1 MNVKSYLKGIGV
13 GMIVAS
19 LILIIAGNMNKVS
32 DEEVIARAKELGY
45 VQSTTVSQPEV
56 VDNTS
61 SNTEQIK
68 IEDSDKVES
77 TDNNV
82 ASVGDQVAED
92 ANDDKATNVNTADA
106 NADDKANDANA
117 DDKATDANT
126 NNANTDDKTTDADV
140 DSNVT
145 DSANADNST
154 ETANTTNDTTVSDGS
169 DKTATSSETVKVE
182 IRSGMSSESAALAVK
197 NAGLVES
204 DTEFNKYLCS
214 EGYDKRLRVG
224 SFEIPKDADFETIA
238 KSLCGMK

>member
-32 DEEVIARAKELGY
+32 DEDVIARAKELGY
-45 VQSTTVSQPEV
+45 VQSTSVSQPEE

-61 SNTEQIK
+61 SNTEQKK

-77 TDNNV
+77 TEN
-82 ASVGDQVAED
+82 
-92 ANDDKATNVNTADA
+92 
-106 NADDKANDANA
+106 NDAN
-117 DDKATDANT
+117 TD
-126 NNANTDDKTTDADV
+126 NA
-140 DSNVT
+140 T

-154 ETANTTNDTTVSDGS
+154 ETANTTNDTTVSDDS
-169 DKTATSSETVKVE
+169 DKTADNNATSTETVKVE
-182 IRSGMSSESAALAVK
+182 IKSGMSSESAALAVK

-224 SFEIPKDADFETIA
+224 SFDIPKDADFETIA
-238 KSLCGMK
+238 KSLCGIK

>member
-32 DEEVIARAKELGY
+32 DEDVIARAKELGY
-45 VQSTTVSQPEV
+45 VQSTSVSQPEV

-61 SNTEQIK
+61 SNTEQKK

-77 TDNNV
+77 TEN
-82 ASVGDQVAED
+82 
-92 ANDDKATNVNTADA
+92 
-106 NADDKANDANA
+106 NDANTDNAKA
-117 DDKATDANT
+117 DDKATDVNT
-126 NNANTDDKTTDADV
+126 NNENAEDKAYD
-140 DSNVT
+140 
-145 DSANADNST
+145 ANADSSTT
-154 ETANTTNDTTVSDGS
+154 ETANTTNDTTFSDDS
-169 DKTATSSETVKVE
+169 DKTADNNATYSETVKVE
-182 IRSGMSSESAALAVK
+182 IKSGMSSESAALAVK

-238 KSLCGMK
+238 KSLCGIK

>member
-19 LILIIAGNMNKVS
+19 LVLIIAGNMNKVS
-32 DEEVIARAKELGY
+32 DEDVIARAKELGY
-45 VQSTTVSQPEV
+45 VQSTSVSQPEV

-61 SNTEQIK
+61 SNTEQKK

-77 TDNNV
+77 TEN
-82 ASVGDQVAED
+82 
-92 ANDDKATNVNTADA
+92 
-106 NADDKANDANA
+106 NDANTDNAKA
-117 DDKATDANT
+117 DDKATDVNT
-126 NNANTDDKTTDADV
+126 NNENAEDKAYD
-140 DSNVT
+140 
-145 DSANADNST
+145 ANADSSTT
-154 ETANTTNDTTVSDGS
+154 ETANTTNDTTVSDDS
-169 DKTATSSETVKVE
+169 DKTADNNATSSETVKVE
-182 IRSGMSSESAALAVK
+182 IKSGMSSESAALAVK

-238 KSLCGMK
+238 KSLCGIK

>member
-32 DEEVIARAKELGY
+32 DEDVIARAKELGY
-45 VQSTTVSQPEV
+45 VQSTSVSQPEV

-61 SNTEQIK
+61 SNTEQKK

-77 TDNNV
+77 TEN
-82 ASVGDQVAED
+82 
-92 ANDDKATNVNTADA
+92 
-106 NADDKANDANA
+106 NDANTDNSKA
-117 DDKATDANT
+117 DDKATDVNT
-126 NNANTDDKTTDADV
+126 NNENAEDKAYD
-140 DSNVT
+140 
-145 DSANADNST
+145 ANADSSTT
-154 ETANTTNDTTVSDGS
+154 ETANTTNDTTVSDDS
-169 DKTATSSETVKVE
+169 DKTVDNNATSSETVKVE
-182 IRSGMSSESAALAVK
+182 IKSGMSSESAALAVK

-238 KSLCGMK
+238 KSLCGIK

>member
-45 VQSTTVSQPEV
+45 VQSTTVTQPEV
-56 VDNTS
+56 ADNTS
-61 SNTEQIK
+61 SNTEQNK
-68 IEDSDKVES
+68 IEDSEKVEL
-77 TDNNV
+77 TEN
-82 ASVGDQVAED
+82 
-92 ANDDKATNVNTADA
+92 
-106 NADDKANDANA
+106 NDANIDNQTVDVSTTDNA
-117 DDKATDANT
+117 NAEDKATDAN
-126 NNANTDDKTTDADV
+126 AD
-140 DSNVT
+140 SST
-145 DSANADNST
+145 IESSNADNAIETVNSDNASEKANVTNNDATVSDNTDKTVETDKPSTTST
-154 ETANTTNDTTVSDGS
+154 ETI
-169 DKTATSSETVKVE
+169 KVE

-224 SFEIPKDADFETIA
+224 SFDIPNDADFETIA
-238 KSLCGMK
+238 KSLCGMN

>member
-19 LILIIAGNMNKVS
+19 LILIIAGNMNKFS
-32 DEEVIARAKELGY
+32 DEDVIARAKELGY
-45 VQSTTVSQPEV
+45 VQSTSVSQPEV

-61 SNTEQIK
+61 SNTEQKK

-77 TDNNV
+77 TEN
-82 ASVGDQVAED
+82 
-92 ANDDKATNVNTADA
+92 
-106 NADDKANDANA
+106 NDANT
-117 DDKATDANT
+117 DNATDS
-126 NNANTDDKTTDADV
+126 V
-140 DSNVT
+140 
-145 DSANADNST
+145 NADNAT
-154 ETANTTNDTTVSDGS
+154 ETANTTNDTTVSDDS
-169 DKTATSSETVKVE
+169 DKTADNNATSSETVKVE
-182 IRSGMSSESAALAVK
+182 IKSGMSSESAALAVK

-238 KSLCGMK
+238 KSLCGIK

>member
-32 DEEVIARAKELGY
+32 DEDVIARAKELGY
-45 VQSTTVSQPEV
+45 VQSTSVSQHEV

-61 SNTEQIK
+61 SNTEQKK

-77 TDNNV
+77 TEN
-82 ASVGDQVAED
+82 
-92 ANDDKATNVNTADA
+92 
-106 NADDKANDANA
+106 NDANTDNAKA
-117 DDKATDANT
+117 DDKATDVNT
-126 NNANTDDKTTDADV
+126 NNENAEDKAYD
-140 DSNVT
+140 
-145 DSANADNST
+145 ANADSST
-154 ETANTTNDTTVSDGS
+154 TESANS
-169 DKTATSSETVKVE
+169 DKTADNNATSSETVKVE
-182 IRSGMSSESAALAVK
+182 IKSGMSSESAALAVK

-224 SFEIPKDADFETIA
+224 SFDIPKDADFETIA
-238 KSLCGMK
+238 KSLCGIK

>member
-32 DEEVIARAKELGY
+32 DEDVIARAKELGY
-45 VQSTTVSQPEV
+45 VQSTSVSQPEV

-61 SNTEQIK
+61 SNTEQKK

-77 TDNNV
+77 TEN
-82 ASVGDQVAED
+82 
-92 ANDDKATNVNTADA
+92 
-106 NADDKANDANA
+106 NDANTDNAKA
-117 DDKATDANT
+117 DDKATDVNT
-126 NNANTDDKTTDADV
+126 NNENAEDKAYD
-140 DSNVT
+140 
-145 DSANADNST
+145 ANADSSTT
-154 ETANTTNDTTVSDGS
+154 ETANTTNDTTVSDDS
-169 DKTATSSETVKVE
+169 DKTADNNATSSETVKVE
-182 IRSGMSSESAALAVK
+182 IKSGMSSESAALAVK

-204 DTEFNKYLCS
+204 NTEFNKYLCS

-238 KSLCGMK
+238 KSLCGIK

>member
-32 DEEVIARAKELGY
+32 DEDVIARAKELGY
-45 VQSTTVSQPEV
+45 VQSTSVSQEE

-61 SNTEQIK
+61 SNTEQKK

-77 TDNNV
+77 TEN
-82 ASVGDQVAED
+82 
-92 ANDDKATNVNTADA
+92 
-106 NADDKANDANA
+106 NDANTDNAKA
-117 DDKATDANT
+117 DDKATDVNT
-126 NNANTDDKTTDADV
+126 NNENAEDKVYD
-140 DSNVT
+140 
-145 DSANADNST
+145 ANADSSTT
-154 ETANTTNDTTVSDGS
+154 ETANTTNDTTVSDDS
-169 DKTATSSETVKVE
+169 DKTADNNATSSETVKVE
-182 IRSGMSSESAALAVK
+182 IKSGMSSESAALAVK
-197 NAGLVES
+197 NAGLIES

-238 KSLCGMK
+238 KSLCGIK

>member
-32 DEEVIARAKELGY
+32 DEDVIARAKELGY
-45 VQSTTVSQPEV
+45 VQSTSVSQPEV

-61 SNTEQIK
+61 SNTEQKK

-77 TDNNV
+77 TEN
-82 ASVGDQVAED
+82 
-92 ANDDKATNVNTADA
+92 
-106 NADDKANDANA
+106 NDANT
-117 DDKATDANT
+117 DNATDS
-126 NNANTDDKTTDADV
+126 V
-140 DSNVT
+140 
-145 DSANADNST
+145 NADNAT
-154 ETANTTNDTTVSDGS
+154 ETANTTNDTTVSDDS
-169 DKTATSSETVKVE
+169 DKTADNNATSSETVKVE
-182 IRSGMSSESAALAVK
+182 IKSGMSSESAALAVK

-238 KSLCGMK
+238 KSLCGIK

>member
-32 DEEVIARAKELGY
+32 DEDVIARAKELGY
-45 VQSTTVSQPEV
+45 VQSTFVSQPEV

-61 SNTEQIK
+61 SNTEQKK

-77 TDNNV
+77 TEN
-82 ASVGDQVAED
+82 
-92 ANDDKATNVNTADA
+92 
-106 NADDKANDANA
+106 NDANTDNAKA
-117 DDKATDANT
+117 DDKATDVNT
-126 NNANTDDKTTDADV
+126 NNENAEDKAYD
-140 DSNVT
+140 
-145 DSANADNST
+145 ANADSSTT
-154 ETANTTNDTTVSDGS
+154 ETANTTNDTTVSDDS
-169 DKTATSSETVKVE
+169 DKTADNNATSSETVKVE
-182 IRSGMSSESAALAVK
+182 IKSGMSSESAALAVK

-238 KSLCGMK
+238 KSLCGIK

>member
-19 LILIIAGNMNKVS
+19 LILIIAGNMNKMS
-32 DEEVIARAKELGY
+32 DEDVIARAKELGY
-45 VQSTTVSQPEV
+45 VQSTSVSQPEV

-61 SNTEQIK
+61 SNTEQKK

-77 TDNNV
+77 TEN
-82 ASVGDQVAED
+82 
-92 ANDDKATNVNTADA
+92 
-106 NADDKANDANA
+106 NDAN
-117 DDKATDANT
+117 TD
-126 NNANTDDKTTDADV
+126 NA
-140 DSNVT
+140 T
-145 DSANADNST
+145 DSANADITT
-154 ETANTTNDTTVSDGS
+154 ETANTTNDTTVSDDS
-169 DKTATSSETVKVE
+169 DKTADNNATSSETVKVE
-182 IRSGMSSESAALAVK
+182 IKSGMSSESAALAVK

-238 KSLCGMK
+238 KSLCGIK

>member
-32 DEEVIARAKELGY
+32 DEDVIARAKELGY
-45 VQSTTVSQPEV
+45 VQSTSVSQPEV

-61 SNTEQIK
+61 SNTEQKK

-77 TDNNV
+77 TEN
-82 ASVGDQVAED
+82 
-92 ANDDKATNVNTADA
+92 
-106 NADDKANDANA
+106 NDANTDNAKA
-117 DDKATDANT
+117 DDKATDVNT
-126 NNANTDDKTTDADV
+126 NNENAEDKAYDANAD
-140 DSNVT
+140 SSTT
-145 DSANADNST
+145 DSANSDNATDSANEDNAT
-154 ETANTTNDTTVSDGS
+154 ETANTNNDTTVSDYS
-169 DKTATSSETVKVE
+169 DKTADNNATSSETVKVE
-182 IRSGMSSESAALAVK
+182 IKSGMSSESAALAVK

-238 KSLCGMK
+238 KSLCGMN

>member
-32 DEEVIARAKELGY
+32 DEDVIARAKELGY
-45 VQSTTVSQPEV
+45 VQSTTVTQPEV

-61 SNTEQIK
+61 SNTEQNK
-68 IEDSDKVES
+68 IEDSEKVES
-77 TDNNV
+77 TENNN
-82 ASVGDQVAED
+82 A
-92 ANDDKATNVNTADA
+92 A
-106 NADDKANDANA
+106 NADDKSTDVNANDNANVEDETNDANS
-117 DDKATDANT
+117 
-126 NNANTDDKTTDADV
+126 
-140 DSNVT
+140 DSNAKESV
-145 DSANADNST
+145 NADNST
-154 ETANTTNDTTVSDGS
+154 ETANTTDDDKTVSDNA
-169 DKTATSSETVKVE
+169 DKTASTTSSETVKVE

-224 SFEIPKDADFETIA
+224 SFDIPKDADFETIA
-238 KSLCGMK
+238 KSLCGMN

>member
-32 DEEVIARAKELGY
+32 DEDVIARAKELGY
-45 VQSTTVSQPEV
+45 VQSTSVSQPEV

-61 SNTEQIK
+61 SNTEQKK

-77 TDNNV
+77 TEN
-82 ASVGDQVAED
+82 
-92 ANDDKATNVNTADA
+92 
-106 NADDKANDANA
+106 NDAN
-117 DDKATDANT
+117 TD
-126 NNANTDDKTTDADV
+126 NA
-140 DSNVT
+140 T
-145 DSANADNST
+145 DSANADNAT
-154 ETANTTNDTTVSDGS
+154 ETSNTTNDTTVSDDS
-169 DKTATSSETVKVE
+169 DKTADNNATSSETVKVE
-182 IRSGMSSESAALAVK
+182 IKSGMSSESAALAVK

-224 SFEIPKDADFETIA
+224 SFDIPKDADFETIA
-238 KSLCGMK
+238 KSLCGIK

>member
-45 VQSTTVSQPEV
+45 VQSTSVSQPEV

-61 SNTEQIK
+61 SNTEQKK

-77 TDNNV
+77 TEN
-82 ASVGDQVAED
+82 
-92 ANDDKATNVNTADA
+92 
-106 NADDKANDANA
+106 NDANT
-117 DDKATDANT
+117 DNATA
-126 NNANTDDKTTDADV
+126 
-140 DSNVT
+140 T
-145 DSANADNST
+145 DSANADNAT
-154 ETANTTNDTTVSDGS
+154 ETANTTNDTTVSDDS
-169 DKTATSSETVKVE
+169 DKTADNNATSSETVKVE
-182 IRSGMSSESAALAVK
+182 IKSGMSSESAALAVK

-224 SFEIPKDADFETIA
+224 SFDIPKDADFETIA
-238 KSLCGMK
+238 KSLCGIK

>member
-32 DEEVIARAKELGY
+32 DEDVIARAKELGY
-45 VQSTTVSQPEV
+45 VQSTSVSQPEV

-61 SNTEQIK
+61 SNTEQKK

-77 TDNNV
+77 TEN
-82 ASVGDQVAED
+82 
-92 ANDDKATNVNTADA
+92 
-106 NADDKANDANA
+106 NDANTDNAKA
-117 DDKATDANT
+117 DDKATDVNT
-126 NNANTDDKTTDADV
+126 NNENAEDKAYDANADSSTTESANSDKTTD
-140 DSNVT
+140 N
-145 DSANADNST
+145 N
-154 ETANTTNDTTVSDGS
+154 
-169 DKTATSSETVKVE
+169 ATSSETVKVE
-182 IRSGMSSESAALAVK
+182 IKSGMSSESAALAVK

-238 KSLCGMK
+238 KSLCGIK

>member
-32 DEEVIARAKELGY
+32 DEDVIARAKELGY
-45 VQSTTVSQPEV
+45 VQSTSVSQPEV

-61 SNTEQIK
+61 SNTEQKK

-77 TDNNV
+77 TEN
-82 ASVGDQVAED
+82 
-92 ANDDKATNVNTADA
+92 
-106 NADDKANDANA
+106 NDANTDNAKA
-117 DDKATDANT
+117 DDKATDVNT
-126 NNANTDDKTTDADV
+126 NNENAEDKAYD
-140 DSNVT
+140 
-145 DSANADNST
+145 ANADSST
-154 ETANTTNDTTVSDGS
+154 TESANS
-169 DKTATSSETVKVE
+169 DKTADNNATSSETVKVE
-182 IRSGMSSESAALAVK
+182 IKSGMSSESAALAVK

-238 KSLCGMK
+238 KSLCGIK

>member
-32 DEEVIARAKELGY
+32 DEDVIARAKELGY
-45 VQSTTVSQPEV
+45 VQSTSVSQPEV

-61 SNTEQIK
+61 SNTEQKK

-77 TDNNV
+77 TEN
-82 ASVGDQVAED
+82 
-92 ANDDKATNVNTADA
+92 
-106 NADDKANDANA
+106 NDANTDNAKA
-117 DDKATDANT
+117 DDKATDVNT
-126 NNANTDDKTTDADV
+126 NNENAEDKAYD
-140 DSNVT
+140 
-145 DSANADNST
+145 ANADSSTT
-154 ETANTTNDTTVSDGS
+154 ETANTTNDTTVSDDS
-169 DKTATSSETVKVE
+169 DKTADNNATSSETVKVE
-182 IRSGMSSESAALAVK
+182 IKSGMSSESAALAVK

-238 KSLCGMK
+238 KSLCGIK

>member
-32 DEEVIARAKELGY
+32 DEDVIARAKELGY
-45 VQSTTVSQPEV
+45 VQSTSVSQPEV

-61 SNTEQIK
+61 SNAEQNK

-82 ASVGDQVAED
+82 ANA
-92 ANDDKATNVNTADA
+92 DDKATEDVNATDKTTEVNVSDNA
-106 NADDKANDANA
+106 NADDKAA
-117 DDKATDANT
+117 DANT
-126 NNANTDDKTTDADV
+126 NNANADDKPNEASV
-140 DSNVT
+140 DSNAT
-145 DSANADNST
+145 DSANADNAT
-154 ETANTTNDTTVSDGS
+154 ETANTTNDTTVSDSS
-169 DKTATSSETVKVE
+169 DKTNASSETVKVE

-204 DTEFNKYLCS
+204 DTEFNKYLCT

-224 SFEIPKDADFETIA
+224 SFDIPKDADFETIA
-238 KSLCGMK
+238 KSLCGMN

>member
-32 DEEVIARAKELGY
+32 DEDVIARAKELGY
-45 VQSTTVSQPEV
+45 VQSTSVSQPEV

-61 SNTEQIK
+61 SNTEEKK

-77 TDNNV
+77 TEN
-82 ASVGDQVAED
+82 
-92 ANDDKATNVNTADA
+92 
-106 NADDKANDANA
+106 NDAN
-117 DDKATDANT
+117 TD
-126 NNANTDDKTTDADV
+126 NA
-140 DSNVT
+140 T
-145 DSANADNST
+145 DSANADNAT
-154 ETANTTNDTTVSDGS
+154 ETANTTNDTTVSDDS
-169 DKTATSSETVKVE
+169 DKTADNNVTSSETVKVE
-182 IRSGMSSESAALAVK
+182 IKAGMSSESAALAVK

-224 SFEIPKDADFETIA
+224 SFDIPKDADFETIA
-238 KSLCGMK
+238 KSLCGIK

>member
-32 DEEVIARAKELGY
+32 DEDVIARAKELGY
-45 VQSTTVSQPEV
+45 VQSTSVSQPEV

-61 SNTEQIK
+61 SNTEQKK

-77 TDNNV
+77 TEN
-82 ASVGDQVAED
+82 
-92 ANDDKATNVNTADA
+92 
-106 NADDKANDANA
+106 NDANTDNAKA
-117 DDKATDANT
+117 DDKATDVNT
-126 NNANTDDKTTDADV
+126 NNENAEDKAYD
-140 DSNVT
+140 
-145 DSANADNST
+145 ANADSST
-154 ETANTTNDTTVSDGS
+154 TESANS
-169 DKTATSSETVKVE
+169 DKTADNNATSSETVKVE
-182 IRSGMSSESAALAVK
+182 IKSGMSSESAALAVK

-224 SFEIPKDADFETIA
+224 SFEIPKDSDFETIA
-238 KSLCGMK
+238 KSLCGIK

>member
-32 DEEVIARAKELGY
+32 DEDVIARAKELGY
-45 VQSTTVSQPEV
+45 VQSTSVSQPEV

-61 SNTEQIK
+61 SNTEQKK

-77 TDNNV
+77 TEN
-82 ASVGDQVAED
+82 
-92 ANDDKATNVNTADA
+92 
-106 NADDKANDANA
+106 NDANT
-117 DDKATDANT
+117 DNATDS
-126 NNANTDDKTTDADV
+126 V
-140 DSNVT
+140 
-145 DSANADNST
+145 NADNAT
-154 ETANTTNDTTVSDGS
+154 ETANTTNDTTVSDDS
-169 DKTATSSETVKVE
+169 DKTADNNATSSETVKVE
-182 IRSGMSSESAALAVK
+182 IKSGMSSESAALAVK
-197 NAGLVES
+197 NGGLVES

-238 KSLCGMK
+238 KSLCGIK

>member
-32 DEEVIARAKELGY
+32 DEDVIARAKELGY
-45 VQSTTVSQPEV
+45 VQSTSVSQPEV

-61 SNTEQIK
+61 SNTEQKK

-77 TDNNV
+77 TEN
-82 ASVGDQVAED
+82 
-92 ANDDKATNVNTADA
+92 
-106 NADDKANDANA
+106 NDANTDNSKA
-117 DDKATDANT
+117 DDKATDVNT
-126 NNANTDDKTTDADV
+126 NNENAEDKAYD
-140 DSNVT
+140 
-145 DSANADNST
+145 ANADSST
-154 ETANTTNDTTVSDGS
+154 TESANS
-169 DKTATSSETVKVE
+169 DKTVDNNATSSETVKVE
-182 IRSGMSSESAALAVK
+182 IKSGMSSESAALAVK
-197 NAGLVES
+197 NAGLVGS

-238 KSLCGMK
+238 KSLCGIK

>member
-32 DEEVIARAKELGY
+32 DEDVIARAKELGY
-45 VQSTTVSQPEV
+45 VQSTSVSQPEV

-61 SNTEQIK
+61 SNTEQKK

-77 TDNNV
+77 TEN
-82 ASVGDQVAED
+82 
-92 ANDDKATNVNTADA
+92 
-106 NADDKANDANA
+106 NDANT
-117 DDKATDANT
+117 DNATDS
-126 NNANTDDKTTDADV
+126 V
-140 DSNVT
+140 
-145 DSANADNST
+145 NADNAT
-154 ETANTTNDTTVSDGS
+154 ETANTTNDTTVSDDS
-169 DKTATSSETVKVE
+169 DKTADNNATSSETVKVE
-182 IRSGMSSESAALAVK
+182 IKSGMSSESAALAVK

-204 DTEFNKYLCS
+204 DIEFNKYLCS

-238 KSLCGMK
+238 KLLCGIK

>member
-32 DEEVIARAKELGY
+32 DEDVIARAKELGY
-45 VQSTTVSQPEV
+45 VQSTSVSQPEV

-61 SNTEQIK
+61 SNTEQKK

-77 TDNNV
+77 TEN
-82 ASVGDQVAED
+82 
-92 ANDDKATNVNTADA
+92 
-106 NADDKANDANA
+106 NDAN
-117 DDKATDANT
+117 TD
-126 NNANTDDKTTDADV
+126 NA
-140 DSNVT
+140 T
-145 DSANADNST
+145 DSANADNAT
-154 ETANTTNDTTVSDGS
+154 ETANTTNDATVSDDS
-169 DKTATSSETVKVE
+169 DKTADNNATSSETVKVE
-182 IRSGMSSESAALAVK
+182 IKSGMSSESAALAVK

-224 SFEIPKDADFETIA
+224 SFDIPKDADFETIA
-238 KSLCGMK
+238 KSLCGIK

>member
-32 DEEVIARAKELGY
+32 DEDVIARAKELGY
-45 VQSTTVSQPEV
+45 VQSTSVSQPEV

-61 SNTEQIK
+61 SNTEQKK

-77 TDNNV
+77 TEN
-82 ASVGDQVAED
+82 
-92 ANDDKATNVNTADA
+92 
-106 NADDKANDANA
+106 NDAN
-117 DDKATDANT
+117 TD
-126 NNANTDDKTTDADV
+126 NA
-140 DSNVT
+140 T
-145 DSANADNST
+145 DSANADNAT
-154 ETANTTNDTTVSDGS
+154 ETANTTNDATVSDDS
-169 DKTATSSETVKVE
+169 DKTADNNATSSETVKVE
-182 IRSGMSSESAALAVK
+182 IKSGMSSESAALAVK

-224 SFEIPKDADFETIA
+224 SFDIPKDADFETIA
-238 KSLCGMK
+238 KSLCGMN

>member
-32 DEEVIARAKELGY
+32 DEDVIARAKELGY
-45 VQSTTVSQPEV
+45 VQSTSVSQPEE

-61 SNTEQIK
+61 SNTEQKK

-77 TDNNV
+77 TEN
-82 ASVGDQVAED
+82 
-92 ANDDKATNVNTADA
+92 
-106 NADDKANDANA
+106 NDANTDNAKA
-117 DDKATDANT
+117 DDKATDVNT
-126 NNANTDDKTTDADV
+126 NNENAEDKAYD
-140 DSNVT
+140 
-145 DSANADNST
+145 ANADSST
-154 ETANTTNDTTVSDGS
+154 TESANS
-169 DKTATSSETVKVE
+169 DKTADNNATSSETVKVE
-182 IRSGMSSESAALAVK
+182 IKSGMSSESAALAVK

-224 SFEIPKDADFETIA
+224 SFDIPKDADFETIA
-238 KSLCGMK
+238 KSLCGIK

>member
-32 DEEVIARAKELGY
+32 DEDVIARAKELGY
-45 VQSTTVSQPEV
+45 VQSTSVSQPEV

-61 SNTEQIK
+61 SNTEQKK

-77 TDNNV
+77 TEN
-82 ASVGDQVAED
+82 
-92 ANDDKATNVNTADA
+92 
-106 NADDKANDANA
+106 NDANTDNAKA
-117 DDKATDANT
+117 DDKATDVNT
-126 NNANTDDKTTDADV
+126 NNENAEDKAYD
-140 DSNVT
+140 
-145 DSANADNST
+145 ANADSSTT
-154 ETANTTNDTTVSDGS
+154 ETANTTNDTTVSDDS
-169 DKTATSSETVKVE
+169 DKTADNNATSSETVKVE
-182 IRSGMSSESAALAVK
+182 IKSGMSSESAALAVK

-224 SFEIPKDADFETIA
+224 SFEIPKDADFETID
-238 KSLCGMK
+238 KSLCGIK